1 MFEALLCFLFL
12 LTDMITTSAFVQ
24 PLCLLIRFDP
34 ECECG
39 GNDDDDDDDVIGSA
53 APCTY
58 MRSRGFSV
66 QALVQTKTKLG
77 GCFVSRGRC
86 QVTLKSLTRYP
97 WARCWTPN
105 IHILPWDELET
116 HPGVDPAGIG
126 SDTLPQRDFITLY
139 YFFAR
144 KKELT
149 LLSHNSLFHL
159 TKWMRLV
166 VIFAK
171 IGSVL
176 SLLVQ
181 NHKLVWIN
189 LCQSPDKTS
198 PCAAK
203 DLLKLDKEKQ
213 IPFQSPSSLLLM
225 ESLYS

>member
-1 MFEALLCFLFL
+1 MRL
-12 LTDMITTSAFVQ
+12 
-24 PLCLLIRFDP
+24 LLILLIVVLSKCLFGCNVHFGGDESPFTLWPRMWRKW
-34 ECECG
+34 CE
-39 GNDDDDDDDVIGSA
+39 VIGST

-58 MRSRGFSV
+58 MRSRGFLV
-66 QALVQTKTKLG
+66 QALVQTKAKLG

-86 QVTLKSLTRYP
+86 QVTLRSLTRYP

-105 IHILPWDELET
+105 IHMLPWDELGT
-116 HPGVDPAGIG
+116 HPGH
-126 SDTLPQRDFITLY
+126 LQRDLTTLY
-139 YFFAR
+139 YFFWK
-144 KKELT
+144 KKEQM
-149 LLSHNSLFHL
+149 LLSHNSLFNL

-189 LCQSPDKTS
+189 LCQSLDKTS

-203 DLLKLDKEKQ
+203 DLLKLDKEKPT
-213 IPFQSPSSLLLM
+213 PFQSSSPLLLM
-225 ESLYS
+225 ECLYS